1 MVVGGLVLWGLPAR
15 RSHHFTAYRRV
26 PRTAEWEFVDSVGS
40 VAEAVTEELALHP
53 SLTTYFVVHT
63 DHGACGLLPNIGPV
77 TGEA

>member
-1 MVVGGLVLWGLPAR
+1 MGGLVLWGLPER
-15 RSHHFTAYRRV
+15 RWNHFTAYRLF

-53 SLTTYFVVHT
+53 SSTRFFVART

>member
-1 MVVGGLVLWGLPAR
+1 MVGGLVLWGLPAR

-26 PRTAEWEFVDSVGS
+26 PRTSEWEYVDSLGP
-40 VAEAVTEELALHP
+40 VAEPVTEELALHP